1 MREGTIVTPPRVC
14 ADADVE
20 LAHEQMRVHRACRIG
35 LCVWK
40 AAAYY
45 TLIGAGR
52 LAPQSLT
59 PRERAAAR
67 GLEFPV
73 LEREVCAEGGPTA
86 QTLREVLDKLAELGL
101 PVPSTGVD
109 SDDV

>member
-1 MREGTIVTPPRVC
+1 MLNKTIVTPPRVC
-14 ADADVE
+14 GDADVE
-20 LAHEQMRVHRACRIG
+20 LAHEQMRVHRACRVG

-45 TLIGAGR
+45 TLIDAGR

-59 PRERAAAR
+59 PRARAAAR
-67 GLEFPV
+67 GLEFPA
-73 LEREVCAEGGPTA
+73 LERAVCAEGGPTV
-86 QTLREVLDKLAELGL
+86 QTLHEVLDKLSELGL

-109 SDDV
+109 SDHV